1 MGFPMVTIDTA
12 TGRVSQDHFL
22 LDPDSE
28 VTVKSPY
35 RWVGHNLRRRDSW
48 SGEEAGSAALTPT
61 LFCRYTWLVPVRWMK
76 SGQVQTPVWWLTEKE
91 GVWTHTRQI
100 LVVVAGETEVSQ

>member
-1 MGFPMVTIDTA
+1 MLSVFYRQAVTANNLSLPRHVNEIMNRWVLQMGFPVVTIDTA

-35 RWVGHNLRRRDSW
+35 RWVGHDLRRRDS
-48 SGEEAGSAALTPT
+48 
-61 LFCRYTWLVPVRWMK
+61 
-76 SGQVQTPVWWLTEKE
+76 
-91 GVWTHTRQI
+91 
-100 LVVVAGETEVSQ
+100 